1 MIRSFGVLCFTLF
14 SFGVHSQKLE
24 NSLLWK
30 ISGNGIKKPSYLYGT
45 VHATCDTS
53 LEPNVHEAM
62 KKTSQLYLEIDMD
75 DPKMDKSMMNL
86 MKMKNGITMSSL
98 VSKEDFEI
106 LDAFLIANTGFSAK
120 LLNSVKPALI
130 GSMLT
135 DSLLKCKSKS
145 IEEELMR
152 ISKSEKEEIY
162 GLEGINEQAKI
173 FDLIPYEEQMNDLML
188 TVKGGILKF
197 KEEFEELM
205 KLYNEKDIESLL
217 TMGQSNENIL
227 SRNEDLFLK
236 KRNQNWIPVIS
247 EVAKYKP
254 TFFGVGAAHLAG
266 ENGVIRLL
274 RKEGFTVEAVK

>member
-1 MIRSFGVLCFTLF
+1 MIKVVFFLFGLLF
-14 SFGVHSQKLE
+14 SFGTYSQKLE

-45 VHATCDTS
+45 VHAICEPS

-62 KKTSQLYLEIDMD
+62 KKTVQLYLEIDMD
-75 DPKMDKSMMNL
+75 DPKIDKSMMSM

-106 LDAFLIANTGFSAK
+106 LDEFLKANTGFSAT
-120 LLNSVKPALI
+120 LLNSVKPALV

-135 DSLLKCKSKS
+135 DSLLQCKTKS

-152 ISKSEKEEIY
+152 ISKSQKEEIY
-162 GLEGINEQAKI
+162 GLEGINDQAKI
-173 FDLIPYEEQMNDLML
+173 FDLIPYEEQMNDLIL
-188 TVKGGILKF
+188 TVKDGMSKF
-197 KEEFEELM
+197 KEEFDKLM
-205 KLYNEKDIESLL
+205 KLYNDKDIEGLL
-217 TMGQSNENIL
+217 TIGQRNENIL